1 MSSSE
6 RSSSGES
13 DDESLLDLQKLKPY
27 EILSLDG
34 ISTSSDEE
42 ELSSSDCEAESRIGK
57 TYSYYIS
64 TFTVSIIKQKSSLKN
79 MGQAQKF
86 QEFTSFGFNKIS
98 LVSELLLYHVLILLY
113 CVFII
118 CTLLKNSHSQT
129 LSSRKYI
136 KVIN

>member
-1 MSSSE
+1 MSSGE

-13 DDESLLDLQKLKPY
+13 DDESLPDLQKLKPY
-27 EILSLDG
+27 DLEPEILSHDG

-64 TFTVSIIKQKSSLKN
+64 TSLCVSIIKQKSSLKN

-98 LVSELLLYHVLILLY
+98 FWFQSY
-113 CVFII
+113 F
-118 CTLLKNSHSQT
+118 
-129 LSSRKYI
+129 YI
-136 KVIN
+136 TF

>member
-13 DDESLLDLQKLKPY
+13 FPDLQKLKPY
-27 EILSLDG
+27 DLEPEILSLDG

-64 TFTVSIIKQKSSLKN
+64 TSL
-79 MGQAQKF
+79 F
-86 QEFTSFGFNKIS
+86 Q
-98 LVSELLLYHVLILLY
+98 
-113 CVFII
+113 
-118 CTLLKNSHSQT
+118 
-129 LSSRKYI
+129 
-136 KVIN
+136 

>member
-13 DDESLLDLQKLKPY
+13 DDESLPDLQKLKPY
-27 EILSLDG
+27 DLEILSLDG

-64 TFTVSIIKQKSSLKN
+64 TSL
-79 MGQAQKF
+79 F
-86 QEFTSFGFNKIS
+86 Q
-98 LVSELLLYHVLILLY
+98 
-113 CVFII
+113 
-118 CTLLKNSHSQT
+118 
-129 LSSRKYI
+129 
-136 KVIN
+136 

>member
-13 DDESLLDLQKLKPY
+13 DDESLPDLQKLKPY
-27 EILSLDG
+27 DLEPEILSLDG

-57 TYSYYIS
+57 TYSYCTTYQHHCFNNK
-64 TFTVSIIKQKSSLKN
+64 TKVFTQEH
-79 MGQAQKF
+79 GQAQKF

-98 LVSELLLYHVLILLY
+98 FYFQSYFYITFWY
-113 CVFII
+113 FVF
-118 CTLLKNSHSQT
+118 L
-129 LSSRKYI
+129 
-136 KVIN
+136 

>member
-13 DDESLLDLQKLKPY
+13 DDESLPDLQKLKP

-64 TFTVSIIKQKSSLKN
+64 TSL
-79 MGQAQKF
+79 F
-86 QEFTSFGFNKIS
+86 Q
-98 LVSELLLYHVLILLY
+98 
-113 CVFII
+113 
-118 CTLLKNSHSQT
+118 
-129 LSSRKYI
+129 
-136 KVIN
+136 